1 MGRDPGTA
9 SLEDRTSLE
18 GELTSVSFRD
28 DVTGYTVARV
38 ETSRGEEATVVGCFP
53 LPSPGER
60 LRFEGRWKV
69 HPRFGP
75 QFDVS
80 FCRAEAPVSEEGL
93 IRYLGS
99 GVIRGIGPV
108 LAARIVGVF
117 GADTLRVLDEDFPRL
132 REVPGIGERRREEF
146 RLAWEAHRQRRGVLL
161 FLHDHGIGAATAN
174 RIVRRYGDEAERV
187 VRANP
192 YQLAEDVEGIGFA
205 TADRIALK
213 GGLDPGDPARVRAG
227 LLFALRKAAEEGHV
241 LLPRGELLRRAGD
254 LLDLTADLEPAL
266 EGALEDG
273 LLVQETFSPE
283 PWKGEARGVYVP
295 SLCRAEE
302 AAAARLRD
310 LLARPGSSED
320 PREAQEDLGKLEAS
334 LGITL
339 APAQREA
346 VLAALLSRVVVVTG
360 GPGTGKTT
368 LVRLLVNLCEAR
380 GESVLLGAPTGRAA
394 KRLGEAT
401 GREAKTLHRLLE
413 FEPHTGRFQRNASNP
428 LEGSRLVV
436 DEVSMVDL
444 PLFSCLLSALPR
456 HGSLVLVG
464 DADQLPSVGPGSV
477 LRDLLASGA
486 VPSVTLQEVFRQAEE
501 SRIVRSA
508 HRILRGHLPEWENTP
523 ELQDFYF
530 VPQEDPVRT
539 AELVVELVSSRIPA
553 RFGLDPLLDIQVLC
567 PMHRGDAGAQSLGAR
582 LQHALNPFGRELRR
596 GSRVFREGD
605 RVMQLRNDYDRE
617 IYNGDLGRITWVA
630 PEGNLLHVRFEGR
643 EVPCLDEDLDCLMPA
658 YAVTVHKAQGSEY
671 PAVVVPLVTQHYV
684 LLQRNLL
691 YTAVTRGKRLVVL
704 VGSRRALS
712 LAVHNETIRAR
723 FGALAERLRHSGGM
737 DE

>member
-1 MGRDPGTA
+1 MA
-9 SLEDRTSLE
+9 SWETEPPEAREVLE
-18 GELTSVSFRD
+18 GELETVSFRD
-28 DVTGYTVARV
+28 DVTGYTVARLR
-38 ETSRGEEATVVGCFP
+38 TPRGEGATVVGSFP

-60 LRFEGRWKV
+60 LVLEGRWKE
-69 HPRFGP
+69 HPRFGI
-75 QFDVS
+75 QFEVS
-80 FCRAEAPVSEEGL
+80 VCRAQAPVSPEGVA
-93 IRYLGS
+93 RYLGS

-108 LAARIVGVF
+108 LASRIVGVF
-117 GADTLRVLDEDFPRL
+117 GADTLKVLDEDFQRL

-146 RLAWEAHRQRRGVLL
+146 RLAWEAHRQRRSILL
-161 FLHDHGIGAATAN
+161 FLHDHGIGSATAD
-174 RIVRRYGDEAERV
+174 RIVRRYGEEAERV

-213 GGLDPGDPARVRAG
+213 GGMASDDPARVRAG
-227 LLFALRKAAEEGHV
+227 LLFALRKSAEEGHV
-241 LLPRGELLRRAGD
+241 LLPRRELLRRAGD
-254 LLDLTADLEPAL
+254 LLDLTGDLEPVLEEAL
-266 EGALEDG
+266 EQG
-273 LLVQETFSPE
+273 LLGEETFFPE
-283 PWKGEARGVYVP
+283 PWKGEGRAVYLP
-295 SLCRAEE
+295 YLRRAEE
-302 AAAARLRD
+302 GVVRRLEA
-310 LLARPGSSED
+310 LLDQGAPAVREED
-320 PREAQEDLGKLEAS
+320 RRALEKLEAS
-334 LGITL
+334 LGIEL
-339 APAQREA
+339 AGAQREA
-346 VLAALLSRVVVVTG
+346 VLAALVSRVVVVTG

-428 LEGSRLVV
+428 LEGRRLVV

-444 PLFSCLLSALPR
+444 PLFACLLAALPR
-456 HGSLVLVG
+456 EASLVLVG

-486 VPSVTLQEVFRQAEE
+486 LPSVTLQEVFRQAAQ

-508 HRILRGHLPEWENTP
+508 HRILRGHLPETDNPP

-530 VPQEDPVRT
+530 VPQEDPGRT

-567 PMHRGDAGAQSLGAR
+567 PMHRGDAGAQNLNVR
-582 LQHALNPFGRELRR
+582 LQQALNPFGRELRR
-596 GSRVFREGD
+596 GNRLFREGD

-617 IYNGDLGRITWVA
+617 IYNGDLGRISRVD
-630 PEGNLLHVRFEGR
+630 PEGTQLHVRFEGR
-643 EVPCLDEDLDCLMPA
+643 EVPCLDEDLDSLAPA

-723 FGALAERLRHSGGM
+723 YGALAERLRRRREDV